1 MRGTLFDASA
11 LAAIA
16 LKEEGW
22 KELLDFLP
30 SKTLD
35 LAFIESYNVVWKH
48 FKILRDISEKE
59 EAVAIKALKEL
70 EGLTVQLQAKKYL
83 ERAYEIARAFKVTIY
98 DSVYVAACEAEGL
111 KLVTRDAK
119 QAKAA
124 KELGVEVL
132 LL

>member
-22 KELLDFLP
+22 KKLLNLLP

-48 FKILRDISEKE
+48 SKVLSDLNERE
-59 EAVAIKALKEL
+59 EAIALKVLDEL
-70 EGLTVQLQAKKYL
+70 ESLTTQLQAKEYL
-83 ERAYEIARAFKVTIY
+83 KKAYEIAKAFRITIY
-98 DSVYVAACEAEGL
+98 DSLYIAACDEEDL
-111 KLVTRDAK
+111 KLVTRDSK
-119 QAKAA
+119 QAKVAE
-124 KELGVEVL
+124 ELGVEVIL
-132 LL
+132 I